1 MRDEPM
7 SSPTAAGDGRD
18 HHDATVCDGPGSAP
32 SVTRD
37 VDLDAS
43 VDAVWDALTE
53 PATLAEWLGG
63 PAELDARPG
72 GDGRLTDVET
82 DTVRRVRVTE
92 STPGRR
98 LAFTWWPDDDT
109 GAASEVRFDLSPTGD
124 GTRLRVTERPLVM
137 PITAGARASVS
148 ASTAGTHAV
157 RTTSAWCSAAR
168 GAWTWRLAALELR
181 CANIIRCAV
190 RA

>member
-7 SSPTAAGDGRD
+7 SSPNAPGDGRD
-18 HHDATVCDGPGSAP
+18 HDDANTCDGAGSTP

-53 PATLAEWLGG
+53 PATLAEWMGG
-63 PAELDARPG
+63 PATLDARPG

-82 DTVRRVRVTE
+82 DTVRRVLVTE

-98 LAFTWWPDDDT
+98 LSFTWWPEDDR

-137 PITAGARASVS
+137 PITAGARASLS
-148 ASTAGTHAV
+148 ASPVASPSS
-157 RTTSAWCSAAR
+157 SAWCSAAT

-181 CANIIRCAV
+181 CANLILCAV